1 MTKKARIALT
11 LDTIALTIFAV
22 GVIYSIVG
30 LVLGLVMHHRWGW
43 NYVIPLVCSA
53 YMSKVMFQSIGR
65 RLKKPLESD
74 GRLWPQ

>member
-1 MTKKARIALT
+1 VTKKARIALT

-43 NYVIPLVCSA
+43 HYVIPLVYSA

-65 RLKKPLESD
+65 RLKKPLDQISRE
-74 GRLWPQ
+74 